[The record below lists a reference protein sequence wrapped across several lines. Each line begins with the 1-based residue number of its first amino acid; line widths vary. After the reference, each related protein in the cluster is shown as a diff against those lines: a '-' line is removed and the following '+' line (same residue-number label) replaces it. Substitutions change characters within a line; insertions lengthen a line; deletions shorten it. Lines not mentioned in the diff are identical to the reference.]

1 MDAIQGNCGR
11 EKSWS
16 PRGHVESASWAN
28 TDSVLSPLRL
38 AGLAFFV
45 GVDKVIATLDLLSCS
60 KEQIAKDLLSGEEE
74 EETQSSA
81 DDLTPSVT
89 SHEASD
95 LFHNQSGYS
104 VTVTNIA
111 AVCHLGL
118 HAQPQLGALP
128 GRCYGG
134 PGWGWGLLCGLP
146 SKPLEGPTVLWWVPL
161 LPLSLQL
168 GSWLVIMAQALR
180 SPPTLRRTRFLPTSA
195 RRCGAVLPRASRMGG
210 ATVCLDLG
218 CVSAG
223 DD

>member
-28 TDSVLSPLRL
+28 TDSALSPLRL

-95 LFHNQSGYS
+95 LFRNQSGYS

-128 GRCYGG
+128 GRPRVGLGTAVWTAIEAPGRADRTLVGPLTASLSSARFLAGDNG
-134 PGWGWGLLCGLP
+134 PGSSVSSDTEEDTLP
-146 SKPLEGPTVLWWVPL
+146 ANKCKKVWSCV
-161 LPLSLQL
+161 
-168 GSWLVIMAQALR
+168 
-180 SPPTLRRTRFLPTSA
+180 
-195 RRCGAVLPRASRMGG
+195 
-210 ATVCLDLG
+210 TVCLQDGWGHRVPGPRLCLCWG
-218 CVSAG
+218 
-223 DD
+223 